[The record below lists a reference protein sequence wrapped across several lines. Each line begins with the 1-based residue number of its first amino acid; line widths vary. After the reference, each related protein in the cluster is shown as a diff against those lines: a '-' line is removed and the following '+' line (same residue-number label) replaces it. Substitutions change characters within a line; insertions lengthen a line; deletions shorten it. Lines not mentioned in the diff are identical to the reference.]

1 MQDADRPLRRMEV
14 AARIQELRR
23 RQAEQ
28 DSSAPVPDPD
38 PPAPDPPALHP
49 GGSAPDP
56 GGSAPGID
64 EPAPG
69 LDEVVSVPGADN
81 RLTGPE
87 PGQPLTA
94 AERIARMLL
103 GGDGS

>member
-28 DSSAPVPDPD
+28 DSSAPAPDPD
-38 PPAPDPPALHP
+38 PPAPDPPALH
-49 GGSAPDP
+49 P

-69 LDEVVSVPGADN
+69 LDEVVSVPGADD